1 MTEKRIR
8 DRGIL
13 FRVSQQEYNLIQQKA
28 ELAGIDNL
36 SAYIRKMAIDG
47 YVIKLELPELKEM
60 VSLLRRT
67 SNNIN
72 QIAQQVNSTGRV
84 YAGDLEEIQRQQKE
98 LWECGNGILRKLAAI
113 V

>member
-1 MTEKRIR
+1 MSDKKIR
-8 DRGIL
+8 DRSIL
-13 FRVSQQEYNLIQQKA
+13 FRVSQQEYDLMQQKA
-28 ELAGIDNL
+28 ELAGTDNL

-72 QIAQQVNSTGRV
+72 QIAQRVNSTGRV
-84 YAGDLEEIQRQQKE
+84 YAGDLEEIQRQQKD
-98 LWECGNGILRKLAAI
+98 LWECGRQILKKLA
-113 V
+113 VLE